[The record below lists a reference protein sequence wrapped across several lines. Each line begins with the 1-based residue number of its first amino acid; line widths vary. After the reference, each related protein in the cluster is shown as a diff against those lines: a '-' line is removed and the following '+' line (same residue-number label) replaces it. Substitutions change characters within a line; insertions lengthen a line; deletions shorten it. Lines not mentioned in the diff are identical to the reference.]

1 MYIEWVWIVDLGGK
15 WECNPTQ
22 LNDGRNTILIEWALR
37 LFSEY
42 AKYVNFVAHIQWWRA
57 TILTRTTT
65 TTAYHINIA
74 VEWTLPQLYA
84 TNRKFGHRQ
93 RYFSNIKFEYS
104 WICFY
109 FICRYSALKTAS
121 LIFVYSRHDF
131 LSSAESKELFFL
143 LCCANKFKSNI
154 LCVNRHSLLMF
165 DILDEWRKRTPW
177 APHRWNWK
185 WNGIKWNEK
194 KIFSF
199 DHKHEHRTKTHS
211 RPDPQKAVSLWKLNV
226 TAIHTTWWLATD
238 ERALA
243 MVHDVVTVVGH
254 NEMIILGE
262 GRRWAGRRKRCASI
276 ATGLTTLTLGS
287 HVECRV
293 STHVLECPEQNEFG
307 ETESVISFDDN
318 WIYVLFVFE
327 CVLCCCFSVLFC

>member
-1 MYIEWVWIVDLGGK
+1 MYIEWVWIVNLGGK

-194 KIFSF
+194 KIFPF
-199 DHKHEHRTKTHS
+199 DHKHEHRTSHKNTL
-211 RPDPQKAVSLWKLNV
+211 P
-226 TAIHTTWWLATD
+226 TWPTKGRVVVEAQRD
-238 ERALA
+238 RNS
-243 MVHDVVTVVGH
+243 HDVVTSDRWKGTCHDARRDDSGWTQRDDHIGRGSTVGREEKTVRINCNGVNH
-254 NEMIILGE
+254 
-262 GRRWAGRRKRCASI
+262 
-276 ATGLTTLTLGS
+276 
-287 HVECRV
+287 
-293 STHVLECPEQNEFG
+293 TH
-307 ETESVISFDDN
+307 TR
-318 WIYVLFVFE
+318 
-327 CVLCCCFSVLFC
+327 